1 MGRRGRPGWN
11 EVTQLVGI
19 LVGVNNEASIS
30 DADANRVVGLWKQ
43 LHDDHLPAA
52 MTSSS
57 SKAFKGRKG
66 TNHRRQKDISG
77 DKAGVARKS
86 KKIHVAGSPSA
97 QSPTLTRVMEATFTA
112 IKLTLKAPYNAK
124 DIVPVYARIQEIC
137 NKSRII
143 HDSGFILHTTNQN
156 LIRTWLQD
164 ESRAEE
170 VRQAMHGVTGSSA
183 SRPYIMTG
191 NMQPIPHNDRPLRNS
206 SLVGLT
212 TAITQ
217 DQLQAFPVPTNME
230 GKIQNPERTRTRK
243 AKSKSQS
250 SLLPPVIPTQ
260 TETDAALLDA
270 PLPSLPP
277 PTPSAMENS
286 PPSADIEGGGRKR
299 NRNQV
304 ESSTLPITSAPV
316 VTEKKPKEEKV
327 QIYNGNSKTTRW
339 RRSAKV
345 QIAADAKNISVD
357 MYVSTC
363 IETVDL
369 EAFIIDKPAFD
380 AWYRAWKKR
389 K

>member
-1 MGRRGRPGWN
+1 
-11 EVTQLVGI
+11 
-19 LVGVNNEASIS
+19 
-30 DADANRVVGLWKQ
+30 
-43 LHDDHLPAA
+43 
-52 MTSSS
+52 
-57 SKAFKGRKG
+57 
-66 TNHRRQKDISG
+66 
-77 DKAGVARKS
+77 
-86 KKIHVAGSPSA
+86 
-97 QSPTLTRVMEATFTA
+97 
-112 IKLTLKAPYNAK
+112 
-124 DIVPVYARIQEIC
+124 
-137 NKSRII
+137 
-143 HDSGFILHTTNQN
+143 
-156 LIRTWLQD
+156 
-164 ESRAEE
+164 
-170 VRQAMHGVTGSSA
+170 
-183 SRPYIMTG
+183 
-191 NMQPIPHNDRPLRNS
+191 
-206 SLVGLT
+206 
-212 TAITQ
+212 
-217 DQLQAFPVPTNME
+217 ME
-230 GKIQNPERTRTRK
+230 GKIQNPERTCTRK

-304 ESSTLPITSAPV
+304 ESSTFPITSAPV

-345 QIAADAKNISVD
+345 QIAADAKNISVEE
-357 MYVSTC
+357 YVSTC